1 MAEAVLSA
9 LLQVIFEKS
18 TSETFETYA
27 LLRGTEKEMRKLQ
40 GVLSTIQAVL
50 EDAEDRQAMDKA
62 VKNWLIKLKD
72 VAYDADDLLEEYMTE
87 ASRRRLESHD
97 YKKLSRF
104 ILNEV
109 RYFFSQSNPILF
121 RYQMRNKLENIA
133 ERLDAVADERFKFH
147 LGDRLADSRSQFPQ
161 RLQSDSYLLESE
173 VLGREADQEKI
184 VTLLLSSADQR
195 DVSVLPVVGMGGL
208 GKTTLAKLVYNDER
222 VQEHFE
228 CRIWVCVS
236 EDFDVKRLMK
246 AIIESMTG
254 NRCDL
259 QETESIH
266 RRVQELIRGLR
277 FLLVLDDVWNDDQ
290 EKWDRLKNSVRHGSV
305 GSKILVTTRSEKV
318 ALVTGT
324 FAPYHL
330 EGLSDE
336 DCWLL
341 FEHRAFK
348 SGRPEE
354 SSSFIAIGKEIAKKC
369 RGVPL
374 AAKSLGSLMY
384 LRRKRSEWL
393 FVKDSEIWRLVEEEN
408 GILPVLRLSY
418 DSLPSHLKQCFA
430 YCSLFP
436 KNCRINKDKL
446 ILLWIAE
453 GFIQVPPGKSPE
465 EVGNEYF
472 NELLWSSFFQNVTT
486 DHDKN
491 IMDCEMHHLLHDLA
505 KAVAGSSCVTVEV
518 SKRLSVPTGTRYLS
532 VFCADNKIPRGSR
545 NACKLRSFL
554 LLSGHWKTA
563 EVSRKL
569 ILSLK
574 SLRSLDISNTGIKKI
589 SKSIG
594 LMIHLRYLD
603 LSSTL
608 IKRLP
613 NTVCSLF
620 NLQSLILKHCTR
632 LEKLPKDMRKLI
644 NLRHLNLSDC
654 RLLNKLPNG
663 IGDLRSL
670 QTLPVFIVGKE
681 ASCSIAELQNLDLH
695 GELEIRNLENVSNSR
710 CSKSAKRANLKEKW
724 NLQSLKLWW
733 EHVDEVHVKENVEH
747 VIEGLQ
753 PSFELKKLEIKNYV
767 GSKFPGWLMNP
778 CLTNLVE
785 LSLIKCQR
793 CVQLPLLQKL
803 PALEV
808 LTINEMEATMYFC
821 DDLQGNAGG
830 NGFVSLKTLSIENMS
845 NLLGWTTN
853 GGQLILPSLKQ
864 LVIDGC
870 PNLGSLPELPSVASM
885 KLDDCSMD
893 LLRMVTRIT
902 TLSDLIISGFSELVQ
917 LPQGLLKS
925 NPSLLSLEIRDCLE
939 LRSFSGE
946 LQTLGPLQCLT
957 ISNCPELESFSEL
970 SGLSSLES
978 LWIDRCDSLVSMPG
992 GMTRLNSL
1000 RHVSFS
1006 DCENLAA
1013 LPEAIKYLTCLQ
1025 TLNIFSCPALETLP
1039 EWLGNLVALRE
1050 MELCYCENLLRLPQS
1065 MQRLTALQFLLIRGC
1080 PCLEMRCKKD
1090 TGADWHKIR
1099 HIPFIK
1105 INGPYIQALS
1115 GF

>member
-104 ILNEV
+104 MLNEV

-147 LGDRLADSRSQFPQ
+147 LGDRLADSR
-161 RLQSDSYLLESE
+161 
-173 VLGREADQEKI
+173 I
-184 VTLLLSSADQR
+184 
-195 DVSVLPVVGMGGL
+195 
-208 GKTTLAKLVYNDER
+208 
-222 VQEHFE
+222 
-228 CRIWVCVS
+228 
-236 EDFDVKRLMK
+236 
-246 AIIESMTG
+246 
-254 NRCDL
+254 
-259 QETESIH
+259 
-266 RRVQELIRGLR
+266 
-277 FLLVLDDVWNDDQ
+277 
-290 EKWDRLKNSVRHGSV
+290 
-305 GSKILVTTRSEKV
+305 
-318 ALVTGT
+318 
-324 FAPYHL
+324 
-330 EGLSDE
+330 
-336 DCWLL
+336 
-341 FEHRAFK
+341 
-348 SGRPEE
+348 
-354 SSSFIAIGKEIAKKC
+354 
-369 RGVPL
+369 
-374 AAKSLGSLMY
+374 
-384 LRRKRSEWL
+384 
-393 FVKDSEIWRLVEEEN
+393 
-408 GILPVLRLSY
+408 
-418 DSLPSHLKQCFA
+418 
-430 YCSLFP
+430 
-436 KNCRINKDKL
+436 
-446 ILLWIAE
+446 
-453 GFIQVPPGKSPE
+453 
-465 EVGNEYF
+465 
-472 NELLWSSFFQNVTT
+472 
-486 DHDKN
+486 
-491 IMDCEMHHLLHDLA
+491 
-505 KAVAGSSCVTVEV
+505 EV

-821 DDLQGNAGG
+821 NDLQGNAGG

-1115 GF
+1115 GKSLLILQD

>member
-195 DVSVLPVVGMGGL
+195 DV
-208 GKTTLAKLVYNDER
+208 
-222 VQEHFE
+222 
-228 CRIWVCVS
+228 
-236 EDFDVKRLMK
+236 
-246 AIIESMTG
+246 
-254 NRCDL
+254 
-259 QETESIH
+259 
-266 RRVQELIRGLR
+266 
-277 FLLVLDDVWNDDQ
+277 
-290 EKWDRLKNSVRHGSV
+290 
-305 GSKILVTTRSEKV
+305 
-318 ALVTGT
+318 
-324 FAPYHL
+324 
-330 EGLSDE
+330 
-336 DCWLL
+336 
-341 FEHRAFK
+341 
-348 SGRPEE
+348 
-354 SSSFIAIGKEIAKKC
+354 
-369 RGVPL
+369 
-374 AAKSLGSLMY
+374 
-384 LRRKRSEWL
+384 
-393 FVKDSEIWRLVEEEN
+393 
-408 GILPVLRLSY
+408 
-418 DSLPSHLKQCFA
+418 
-430 YCSLFP
+430 
-436 KNCRINKDKL
+436 
-446 ILLWIAE
+446 
-453 GFIQVPPGKSPE
+453 
-465 EVGNEYF
+465 
-472 NELLWSSFFQNVTT
+472 
-486 DHDKN
+486 
-491 IMDCEMHHLLHDLA
+491 
-505 KAVAGSSCVTVEV
+505 CVTVEV

-594 LMIHLRYLD
+594 LMIHL
-603 LSSTL
+603 
-608 IKRLP
+608 
-613 NTVCSLF
+613 
-620 NLQSLILKHCTR
+620 
-632 LEKLPKDMRKLI
+632 
-644 NLRHLNLSDC
+644 

-821 DDLQGNAGG
+821 NDLQGNAGG

-1115 GF
+1115 GKSLLILQD